1 MSGGILRFLF
11 LSTSRILYFHRETES
26 NDKVLST
33 LCHVFE
39 NVVANRVNSILTAF
53 GPCRQCLVSTVTT
66 ENGWARQA
74 IGRLP
79 DFCSNMGCTKKKD
92 ETTDIIKRDFT
103 KLLHSA
109 IIEILK
115 NFPQSKKDDF
125 FSNWDFRHLRLEYF
139 IKRLSKRHL
148 LSFLFML
155 TTDPRA
161 RCFPSMFGNSPLC
174 FILCVMNPEN
184 SISFSLFQMYFLHYR
199 SLFTFV

>member
-1 MSGGILRFLF
+1 MRFLF

-79 DFCSNMGCTKKKD
+79 DFCSNMGCTKKD
-92 ETTDIIKRDFT
+92 GTTDIIKRDFT

-115 NFPQSKKDDF
+115 NFPQRKKDDF
-125 FSNWDFRHLRLEYF
+125 VFQLRFPALATGVFYKEAVKTTF
-139 IKRLSKRHL
+139 IH
-148 LSFLFML
+148 
-155 TTDPRA
+155 
-161 RCFPSMFGNSPLC
+161 
-174 FILCVMNPEN
+174 
-184 SISFSLFQMYFLHYR
+184 FSLYVIHRPQSPVFSKYVWKFSPVFYFMCNE
-199 SLFTFV
+199 F

>member
-1 MSGGILRFLF
+1 MRFLF

-92 ETTDIIKRDFT
+92 ETTDITKRDFT
-103 KLLHSA
+103 KLLH
-109 IIEILK
+109 
-115 NFPQSKKDDF
+115 
-125 FSNWDFRHLRLEYF
+125 
-139 IKRLSKRHL
+139 
-148 LSFLFML
+148 
-155 TTDPRA
+155 
-161 RCFPSMFGNSPLC
+161 
-174 FILCVMNPEN
+174 
-184 SISFSLFQMYFLHYR
+184 
-199 SLFTFV
+199 